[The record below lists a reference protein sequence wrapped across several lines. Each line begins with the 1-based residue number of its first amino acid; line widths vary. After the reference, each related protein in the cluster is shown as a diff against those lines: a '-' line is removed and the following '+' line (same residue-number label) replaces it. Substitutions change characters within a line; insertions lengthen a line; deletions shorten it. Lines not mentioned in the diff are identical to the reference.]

1 MDKFFKFNRLIVFF
15 LGIGLLVLAFEIF
28 LQHYDLLSE
37 KKQTFIPI
45 VFGSVGGV
53 LTMLI
58 VLIFNRASYYLFLF
72 LMSISILVGTLGLY
86 FHNRWRFPA
95 FMDFIFHG
103 KEFDF
108 QILTTYTPL
117 LAPSAFIAIGGLGIL
132 VALYCEWGN
141 S

>member
-1 MDKFFKFNRLIVFF
+1 MDKFFRFNRLIVFF
-15 LGIGLLVLAFEIF
+15 IGIGLLILSFEIF

-45 VFGSVGGV
+45 IFASVSGI
-53 LTMLI
+53 LIMLI
-58 VLIFNRASYYLFLF
+58 VLIFNRASYCLFLF
-72 LMSISILVGTLGLY
+72 LMSISVLVGTLGLY

-95 FMDFIFHG
+95 FRDFLFNG

-132 VALYCEWGN
+132 VALYYEWGN
-141 S
+141 N